1 MEPTREE
8 GKRKG
13 LKRRN
18 MGEYVEYLNNIVYIN
33 PTLHTTNVNTKENSR
48 FLGYKY
54 QLCVKTNFKFGKNLS

>member
-8 GKRKG
+8 AKRKG

-54 QLCVKTNFKFGKNLS
+54 KLCVKTNFKFGKNLS